1 MLPAGSRL
9 HTSEEFAAVVRLGR
23 RSASPR
29 MVVHLLTGGP
39 GVQSD
44 QARSDQAPSDQ
55 APSDQAPSDQ
65 APRAGFVVSGKVG
78 NAVVRHRVTRRLRA
92 LMRPQLAGLPAG
104 TDVVVRALPA
114 AASATS
120 AELGTDLRAAL
131 AGALRKSRTARAQS
145 RAVGAGR

>member
-1 MLPAGSRL
+1 
-9 HTSEEFAAVVRLGR
+9 
-23 RSASPR
+23 

-44 QARSDQAPSDQ
+44 QARSDQAR
-55 APSDQAPSDQ
+55 SDQAPSDQ
-65 APRAGFVVSGKVG
+65 APRVGFVVSGKVG

-114 AASATS
+114 AASATF

-131 AGALRKSRTARAQS
+131 AGALRKSRSA

>member
-29 MVVHLLTGGP
+29 MVVHLLTGRP
-39 GVQSD
+39 GARSDQASSD
-44 QARSDQAPSDQ
+44 QARSDQAP
-55 APSDQAPSDQ
+55 
-65 APRAGFVVSGKVG
+65 RVGFVVSGKVG

-114 AASATS
+114 AASASS
-120 AELGTDLRAAL
+120 AELGIDLRAAL
-131 AGALRKSRTARAQS
+131 AGALRKSRSARAQS

>member
-29 MVVHLLTGGP
+29 MVVHLLTGRP
-39 GVQSD
+39 GGE
-44 QARSDQAPSDQ
+44 P
-55 APSDQAPSDQ
+55 DQ

-92 LMRPQLAGLPAG
+92 LVRPQLAGLPAG

-131 AGALRKSRTARAQS
+131 AGALRKSRSARAQS

>member
-29 MVVHLLTGGP
+29 MVVHLLTGHP
-39 GVQSD
+39 GAQ
-44 QARSDQAPSDQ
+44 
-55 APSDQAPSDQ
+55 SDQAPSDQ
-65 APRAGFVVSGKVG
+65 APRVGFVVSGKVG
-78 NAVVRHRVTRRLRA
+78 NAVVRHRVTRRA

-114 AASATS
+114 AASASS
-120 AELGTDLRAAL
+120 AELGVDLRAAL
-131 AGALRKSRTARAQS
+131 AGALRKSRSARAQS
-145 RAVGAGR
+145 RDVGAGR